1 MLFTLNCNECLSAEF
16 VGETSVP
23 STATLNKRVF
33 SYLRTLI
40 TWYCPHSSTAAA
52 AINRYSLLLAGPT
65 AANLQQR
72 RAAAGWDRRTDGQTP
87 DRCVEPG
94 PHTTRAVAAKW
105 ADYPNDRI
113 RIIEKIETKVRP

>member
-1 MLFTLNCNECLSAEF
+1 MNNTANRRFL
-16 VGETSVP
+16 
-23 STATLNKRVF
+23 TATATFGKHNV
-33 SYLRTLI
+33 
-40 TWYCPHSSTAAA
+40 
-52 AINRYSLLLAGPT
+52 G
-65 AANLQQR
+65 QDQR